1 MSISHWALI
10 CGLGIVLAAP
20 TTAQEPHGT
29 LFVSGNMD
37 IFQSGGQNDG
47 SGGVPP
53 FAFTFPAASNRFL
66 IFESILGL
74 WTCADGN
81 PVAVPWGPDGTS
93 ATGNACYPRASI
105 KGPVGSLSGYETT
118 DFTGALVGVFL
129 EDSLPGTAPPALRFY
144 VSDHSEGGI
153 PTSFG
158 GLRPAIGQ
166 VFFVGDG
173 LTGSGT
179 GVQQTFLVPPTATR
193 LFLGYVDSCSASG
206 YAGPGCYG
214 DNGGAVIAA
223 FHITPP
229 VE

>member
-1 MSISHWALI
+1 MKAATYVSVGQEEAGCVRSQLWTGRRKKMSISHWALI

-81 PVAVPWGPDGTS
+81 PVAVPWGRT
-93 ATGNACYPRASI
+93 
-105 KGPVGSLSGYETT
+105 GPVPQET
-118 DFTGALVGVFL
+118 
-129 EDSLPGTAPPALRFY
+129 
-144 VSDHSEGGI
+144 
-153 PTSFG
+153 
-158 GLRPAIGQ
+158 PAIR
-166 VFFVGDG
+166 
-173 LTGSGT
+173 
-179 GVQQTFLVPPTATR
+179 VP
-193 LFLGYVDSCSASG
+193 ASRG
-206 YAGPGCYG
+206 
-214 DNGGAVIAA
+214 
-223 FHITPP
+223 
-229 VE
+229 